1 MRTVINTARTGGK
14 IMLIGVDA
22 RQILEKRF
30 RLAGCQVVKVSD
42 NQSALSQARQ
52 ELFDLAV
59 LVSKGSL
66 TNAAETIFNLRDIR
80 ASMEII
86 VLVERLAKSNR
97 FLRQL
102 LHHPIEGTYIL
113 TRRQL
118 QKHLHEQEPVVSSR
132 KPR

>member
-1 MRTVINTARTGGK
+1 
-14 IMLIGVDA
+14 MLIGVDA
-22 RQILEKRF
+22 RQILQRRF
-30 RLAGCQVVKVSD
+30 QLAGCQVVKVSD
-42 NQSALSQARQ
+42 NQSALFQARQ
-52 ELFDLAV
+52 ESFDLAV

-66 TNAAETIFNLRDIR
+66 TNTAETIFNLRDVR

-102 LHHPIEGTYIL
+102 LQHPIKGTYIL

-118 QKHLHEQEPVVSSR
+118 QKHLHERAALVSSG
-132 KPR
+132 KSL